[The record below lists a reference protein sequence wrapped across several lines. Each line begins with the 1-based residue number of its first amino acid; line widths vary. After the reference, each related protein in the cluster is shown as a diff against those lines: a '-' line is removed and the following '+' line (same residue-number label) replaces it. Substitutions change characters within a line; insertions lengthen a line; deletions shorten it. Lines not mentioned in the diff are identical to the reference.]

1 MARTEPDKNLTE
13 LLGMIR
19 RDFTPKPPTLELQLT
34 QDQPEKKVCE
44 RCGAE
49 YVKSTA
55 PYFAANS
62 LCSREC
68 WDEDL
73 AASQD
78 DDRESTENLPGH

>member
-1 MARTEPDKNLTE
+1 MRRIVRDENLE
-13 LLGMIR
+13 QLLGMIR

-73 AASQD
+73 YASQD
-78 DDRESTENLPGH
+78 DDIESREELPGH